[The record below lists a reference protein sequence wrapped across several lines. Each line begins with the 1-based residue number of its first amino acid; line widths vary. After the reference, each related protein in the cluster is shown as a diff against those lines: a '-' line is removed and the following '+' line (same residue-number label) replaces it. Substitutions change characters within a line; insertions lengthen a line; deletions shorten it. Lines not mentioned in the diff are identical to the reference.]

1 MSKEKYCTLTQ
12 ACASLKVKP
21 HVLRYWEQEFDI
33 KIKRNSAGRRI
44 YSTSQVDKLRTI
56 KRLLHDEKLTVR
68 GAQQR
73 LRTSQAS
80 VDHAQTSAMSGNGL
94 TWMRE
99 ELEQVQLLL
108 GS

>member
-12 ACASLKVKP
+12 ACAALKVKP

-44 YSTSQVDKLRTI
+44 YSTGQVEKLKTI
-56 KRLLHDEKLTVR
+56 RRLLHDEKLTVR

-73 LRTSQAS
+73 LKQSIAQPAHGMGSQTTTDMPALR
-80 VDHAQTSAMSGNGL
+80 A
-94 TWMRE
+94 
-99 ELEQVQLLL
+99 ELEAIRAALQT
-108 GS
+108 

>member
-44 YSTSQVDKLRTI
+44 YSTGQVEKLKTI
-56 KRLLHDEKLTVR
+56 RRLLHDEKLTVR

-73 LRTSQAS
+73 LKQSITQPAHGTSS
-80 VDHAQTSAMSGNGL
+80 QTTTDMAAL
-94 TWMRE
+94 RA
-99 ELEQVQLLL
+99 ELEAIRALLQP
-108 GS
+108 

>member
-12 ACASLKVKP
+12 ACTSLKVKP

-44 YSTSQVDKLRTI
+44 YSTGQVEKLKTI

-73 LRTSQAS
+73 LKTPQVPA
-80 VDHAQTSAMSGNGL
+80 DHVRLSAKPGSEAA
-94 TWMRE
+94 WMRE
-99 ELEQVQLLL
+99 ELEQIQHLLVH
-108 GS
+108 

>member
-44 YSTSQVDKLRTI
+44 YSTSQVEKLKII
-56 KRLLHDEKLTVR
+56 KRLLHEEKLTVR

-73 LRTSQAS
+73 LKQSIARPIHGAGSQPTTDMPALR
-80 VDHAQTSAMSGNGL
+80 A
-94 TWMRE
+94 
-99 ELEQVQLLL
+99 ELEAIRTALRA
-108 GS
+108 